1 MTVFR
6 FALVPILLGLF
17 MVLVALTPSATLMAA
32 ATLFVGVAM
41 IAIASFAGL

>member
-6 FALVPILLGLF
+6 FALVPILFGLL
-17 MVLVALTPSATLMAA
+17 MVLVALTPSATLTAA
-32 ATLFVGVAM
+32 STLFVGVAM